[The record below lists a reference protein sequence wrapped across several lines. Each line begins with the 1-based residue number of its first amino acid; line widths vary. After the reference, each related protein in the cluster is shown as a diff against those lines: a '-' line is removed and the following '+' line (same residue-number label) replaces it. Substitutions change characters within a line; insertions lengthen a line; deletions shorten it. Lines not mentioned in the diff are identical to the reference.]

1 MWLKNMGLNCV
12 DPLLYTYF
20 LNISHD
26 SLSNI
31 FYAVAY
37 FCNTEYN
44 AYNVQNVLIN
54 SVISEAY

>member
-1 MWLKNMGLNCV
+1 MGLNCV